1 MDVEKRKRLEE
12 KELIDH
18 KKKKKKISVSK
29 IGSDDEKKKNKK
41 KAAVGGGD
49 DDVEVEEFF
58 EILKRIRVAVEYFEK
73 GDERRREPTMVR
85 PRAWNPSFERED
97 FDGFKVEKKKDC
109 DEQSLEQNAVLD
121 LNVIP
126 DL

>member
-1 MDVEKRKRLEE
+1 MDLEKRKRLED

-18 KKKKKKISVSK
+18 KKKKKKKISVSK
-29 IGSDDEKKKNKK
+29 IGSDDEKKKKK
-41 KAAVGGGD
+41 KAAVEVGD

-58 EILKRIRVAVEYFEK
+58 EILKRIRMAVEYFEK
-73 GDERRREPTMVR
+73 GEERRRESTMVR
-85 PRAWNPSFERED
+85 PRAWNPSFVRED

-109 DEQSLEQNAVLD
+109 DEESLEQNAVLD